1 MSGIDMT
8 TRILKLYEAL
18 SRGKEVY
25 KQPFCMEYEIS
36 ERTFDR
42 DIEKIRLFLSE
53 DYSGRE
59 VSYDSDAACYK
70 IPGGEERGSLSRLE
84 LLIIVKILKSE
95 TGLEKQEFE
104 GLLKSLLSVA
114 ERSRKKE
121 IAEILRQESSQY
133 KNRADQKAFLKLFG
147 DLEKCIEDRSVVRL
161 NIGEEKTEFF
171 PVALEYL
178 SPEFYLLGY
187 QPEEKET
194 LRAFR
199 LNDIRSFQMN
209 MKKYS
214 SGITERYSYQEGRN
228 LLENI
233 RNKKGE
239 EIHETN

>member
-1 MSGIDMT
+1 MSGMDMT

-18 SRGKEVY
+18 SRGKEIY

-59 VSYDSDAACYK
+59 VRYNSETACYK
-70 IPGGEERGSLSRLE
+70 IPDIEKYGNLSRLE

-95 TGLEKQEFE
+95 AGLEKREFE

-114 ERSRKKE
+114 EHRKKQE
-121 IAEILRQESSQY
+121 ITELFEVESSQY
-133 KNRADQKAFLKLFG
+133 EERAGQKAFLKLFG
-147 DLEKCIEDRSVVRL
+147 DLEKCIEDRSVIRL
-161 NIGEEKTEFF
+161 NIGEKKIYFF

-178 SPEFYLLGY
+178 TPEFYLLGY
-187 QPEEKET
+187 QPEEEET
-194 LRAFR
+194 LQAYR
-199 LNDIRSFQMN
+199 LNDIESFQIN
-209 MKKYS
+209 MKKY
-214 SGITERYSYQEGRN
+214 GIKVTQRYSYQEGRS

-233 RNKKGE
+233 TKKGDE
-239 EIHETN
+239 EHETN

>member
-1 MSGIDMT
+1 MAGMDMT
-8 TRILKLYEAL
+8 TRILKMYETL
-18 SRGKEVY
+18 NRGKEIY

-59 VSYDSDAACYK
+59 VKYSSETACYK
-70 IPGGEERGSLSRLE
+70 IPGIEEKGSLSRLE

-95 TGLEKQEFE
+95 AGLEKQEFE

-114 ERSRKKE
+114 ERSQKKE
-121 IAEILRQESSQY
+121 IAEIFQEENSQY

-147 DLEKCIEDRSVVRL
+147 DLEKCIEERAMVCL
-161 NIGEEKTEFF
+161 NIGEEKISFF

-178 SPEFYLLGY
+178 SPEFYLLGF
-187 QPEEKET
+187 QPEEEEA

-199 LNDIRSFQMN
+199 LNDIGSFKMN

-214 SGITERYSYQEGRN
+214 VRITERYSYQEGRS

-233 RNKKGE
+233 RRKGE
-239 EIHETN
+239 RIHETD